1 MLYREVQRDNVILP
15 LMRSFME
22 LPPEQ
27 QSVAE
32 AYRLLAMWRFPET
45 APRPTPDVTG

>member
-1 MLYREVQRDNVILP
+1 MLYREVQRDSVLLP

-22 LPPEQ
+22 LPAEQ

-32 AYRLLAMWRFPET
+32 AYRLLATWRFPELG
-45 APRPTPDVTG
+45 PRPTPDVQG